1 MIFKLNLDNIRE
13 DRRFD
18 ILNLV
23 KLIFKLDLL
32 LLAGEQ
38 GLWTD
43 HLRATKAFNAD
54 TLNAKVAHM
63 EAGSGQA
70 RSKATT
76 QHEAFLTQ

>member
-1 MIFKLNLDNIRE
+1 VTQEAVQDNQSA
-13 DRRFD
+13 
-18 ILNLV
+18 N
-23 KLIFKLDLL
+23 FKLDVL

-63 EAGSGQA
+63 EAGSSGQA

-76 QHEAFLTQ
+76 QHASFLTQ